1 MKSNE
6 TKTYGSIRKIK
17 AYGTCGVIL
26 GLAALAVATT
36 NGVQADEVAKTEPTT
51 VAPANTATNLPDSQ
65 PAKTAE
71 QQNQLNQAGQAQGN
85 VTVQVD
91 NSQVNQAAQAAQKE
105 GVKVVQDASVD
116 KGTTNTITE
125 TQKAQAEIAADQAKQ
140 RAAVEKTTEDYVKAK
155 DDHTKAVEE
164 TKQANAKIK
173 ADNAALKEAHDKAE
187 KAGQD
192 VNQAVSTA
200 KDKVKA
206 EFKDA
211 KVSESSKT
219 IKVEATKDSY
229 DAYTKEVEKV
239 KTDNQKSTDTYI
251 AEKRKE
257 NKEIEDT
264 KAYNEGV
271 RKRNAEGKA
280 KVEAENAEIA
290 KRNQAQLDHK
300 KSVEDENAAITKRN
314 AEGQAKVEAEN
325 VAIDDFNKKVAEH
338 NKAEDARV
346 AKEKAE
352 AEKNKKKDGY
362 LSEVV
367 SQGLVFK
374 NEADAHI
381 DVKGADSYISAK
393 GLHEAFKD
401 ITRIMGLGE
410 DQLQQYVTYFSL
422 PGAKDL
428 KLSKDP
434 SRLTSKFELY
444 KSKAGFAFGGEGNQ
458 FGAVNSKVGKTV
470 TVTYTNLKNS
480 SYKGRAISKMELDVT
495 VKSTSENIQDD
506 VVFGFSKNP
515 AKGIE
520 VAARY
525 KDTNKDYKLDLS
537 LRTRFYDADGNLI
550 NFEDNKDNPNEAKG
564 LLSLSSLNAYKNHVE
579 TARPSDTARFI
590 QISGSSIVKHDNG
603 LVYSNEK
610 DNSNGNHFG
619 LNQHNIIDSTT
630 SPYYWYLAGALAL
643 KGTNPE
649 YGITVTSWDKL
660 GDRKSEGRFTPSIWF
675 TVTSELAATGVP
687 TRPQYQQPKERKNFT
702 PEKLKEV
709 PTPKLETPKN
719 FTPEKLKEVPTPKAK
734 LTLVKVNGVPTP
746 TYKPKEKEPTVPV
759 VPTVHVH
766 DYKLSTRPQVQKAVE
781 NADKVNINGQYV
793 AKNSLNRFVL
803 QTETLPAGRKPIT
816 QLVFNDHLPQG
827 FKVDLE
833 KTKEANKGYE
843 VAYNE
848 KANLLTFK
856 ATTATLTSV
865 NKDLAKEYKLADLSV
880 WGRPQNDAAD
890 YENVFEIVVNG
901 GGSNGYVRKSNKV
914 LIHTPGKPTPNT
926 PNDPKNPNRDPLK
939 PEKHN
944 YNAAGTL
951 VDGKEM
957 LPEGINYYVSKW
969 TNRPNKNDKSG
980 KEAIAKGFAYIE
992 DYQDDAVTPLES
1004 RFQVKDAEGKA
1015 VNGLKMYHVLDRKTL
1030 SKALND
1036 MIDRSGISPKG
1047 AFYMWVAEKPEE
1059 FYKAYVQTGMD
1070 LYFHTPMQNKKGFT
1084 GKYTNQ
1090 TFQVQFGN
1098 GYYSNVVVNHVP
1110 KLKVQKRVYNKL
1122 GDGQNLDGKLIK
1134 LGDKFYYFLDGAKLP
1149 ADRGEALKE
1158 YRFYDDFDEK
1168 GDEFTGEYKAMAGVD
1183 IKLKDGTV
1191 IKAGTDL
1198 SQYAELKYDKA
1209 KGVVEISMKQDF
1221 LDKVDNA
1228 SEFDIDA
1235 AIQMKRIASGTFENT
1250 YKNVVNGHEVVSNTV
1265 KTSTPEPEKPQ
1276 PKKPTPAPKTPAPTL
1291 PQTGTASGIGLSVLG
1306 MILAGLGLFGLKKHK
1321 EN

>member
-51 VAPANTATNLPDSQ
+51 VASANTATNLPDSQ

-91 NSQVNQAAQAAQKE
+91 NGQVNQAAQAAQKE
-105 GVKVVQDASVD
+105 CVKVVQDAPVD
-116 KGTTNTITE
+116 KGTTNTLAE

-140 RAAVEKTTEDYVKAK
+140 KAAIEQTTEDYVKAK
-155 DDHTKAVEE
+155 DDHAKAIEE

-192 VNQAVSTA
+192 VNQAVATA

-211 KVSESSKT
+211 QVSESFKT
-219 IKVEATKDSY
+219 VKVEATKESY
-229 DAYTKEVEKV
+229 DAYSKEVTKV
-239 KTDNQKSTDTYI
+239 KEDNQKAIDTYVE
-251 AEKRKE
+251 EKRKE
-257 NKEIEDT
+257 DKDIADT
-264 KAYNEGV
+264 KAHNEEV
-271 RKRNAEGKA
+271 RKRNTKRKDE
-280 KVEAENAEIA
+280 VDAENDIIA
-290 KRNQAQLDHK
+290 
-300 KSVEDENAAITKRN
+300 
-314 AEGQAKVEAEN
+314 
-325 VAIDDFNKKVAEH
+325 DFNKKVSQH
-338 NKAEDARV
+338 NQAEDDRV
-346 AKEKAE
+346 AAEKAQ
-352 AEKNKKKDGY
+352 AEKDKTKDGY
-362 LSEVV
+362 LSQASVQNLIYNSEPNATFEVLTPN
-367 SQGLVFK
+367 SGYQALSSDDKRYEPQEKIAQGKFVGTVNLK
-374 NEADAHI
+374 QGKSI
-381 DVKGADSYISAK
+381 QVKYSNLQNSSYNGKKISSVV
-393 GLHEAFKD
+393 L
-401 ITRIMGLGE
+401 
-410 DQLQQYVTYFSL
+410 TYTN
-422 PGAKDL
+422 KT
-428 KLSKDP
+428 KDP
-434 SRLTSKFELY
+434 SPKADLGVAFFKDPTKTFWLFTTTNSDTIPTEVGIDLEFFDDKGQKISLTKDEALIGLASLNNDTIANGANAKRSSVEQVRVDNGEVIEITGSSVKAHGNVAYADTDNHFKSAGSKFEQDDWDTGT
-444 KSKAGFAFGGEGNQ
+444 SKNRYYGS
-458 FGAVNSKVGKTV
+458 AVAKF
-470 TVTYTNLKNS
+470 KNTDKIS
-480 SYKGRAISKMELDVT
+480 LTSISYKRPTVWLAIN
-495 VKSTSENIQDD
+495 SEI
-506 VVFGFSKNP
+506 
-515 AKGIE
+515 A
-520 VAARY
+520 
-525 KDTNKDYKLDLS
+525 
-537 LRTRFYDADGNLI
+537 
-550 NFEDNKDNPNEAKG
+550 
-564 LLSLSSLNAYKNHVE
+564 
-579 TARPSDTARFI
+579 
-590 QISGSSIVKHDNG
+590 
-603 LVYSNEK
+603 
-610 DNSNGNHFG
+610 
-619 LNQHNIIDSTT
+619 
-630 SPYYWYLAGALAL
+630 
-643 KGTNPE
+643 
-649 YGITVTSWDKL
+649 
-660 GDRKSEGRFTPSIWF
+660 
-675 TVTSELAATGVP
+675 VP
-687 TRPQYQQPKERKNFT
+687 K
-702 PEKLKEV
+702 V
-709 PTPKLETPKN
+709 PTPPRYQDPKTPVEFKPE
-719 FTPEKLKEVPTPKAK
+719 PEKPVEPSKLKLK
-734 LTLVKVNGVPTP
+734 LVTVNGVPDFIPTP
-746 TYKPKEKEPTVPV
+746 EEKFSKPPV

-766 DYKLSTRPQVQKAVE
+766 GYKLSTRPQVQKTVE

-803 QTETLPAGRKPIT
+803 QTETLPTGRKPIT

-856 ATTATLTSV
+856 AMASTLALV
-865 NKDLAKEYKLADLSV
+865 NQNLNKEHQLGALSV

-890 YENVFEIVVNG
+890 YENVFEMVVNG

-914 LIHTPGKPTPNT
+914 LIHTPGKQDPNK

-944 YNAAGTL
+944 YNAAGKL

-969 TNRPNKNDKSG
+969 TNRPNKGDKSG

-1110 KLKVQKRVYNKL
+1110 ELKVQKRVYNKL

-1168 GDEFTGEYKAMAGVD
+1168 GDEFTGEYKAMAAVD

-1198 SQYAELKYDKA
+1198 SEYAELKYNKA
-1209 KGVVEISMKQDF
+1209 KGIIEISMKQDF

-1228 SEFDIDA
+1228 SEFDVDA

-1250 YKNVVNGHEVVSNTV
+1250 YKNVVNGHELVSNTV

-1276 PKKPTPAPKTPAPTL
+1276 PKKPTPAPKAPAPAL
-1291 PQTGTASGIGLSVLG
+1291 PQTGTASSVGLSVLG
-1306 MILAGLGLFGLKKHK
+1306 MILAGFSLVSFKKRK

>member
-51 VAPANTATNLPDSQ
+51 VASANTATNLPDSQ

-91 NSQVNQAAQAAQKE
+91 NGQVNQAAQAAQKE
-105 GVKVVQDASVD
+105 GVKVVQDAPVD
-116 KGTTNTITE
+116 KGTTNTLAE

-140 RAAVEKTTEDYVKAK
+140 KAAIEQTTEDYVKAK
-155 DDHTKAVEE
+155 DDHAKAIEE

-192 VNQAVSTA
+192 VNQAVATA

-211 KVSESSKT
+211 QVSESFKT
-219 IKVEATKDSY
+219 VKVEATKESY
-229 DAYTKEVEKV
+229 DAYSKEVTKV
-239 KTDNQKSTDTYI
+239 KEDNQKAIDTYVE
-251 AEKRKE
+251 EKRKE
-257 NKEIEDT
+257 DKDIADT
-264 KAYNEGV
+264 KAHNEEV
-271 RKRNAEGKA
+271 RKRNTKRKDE
-280 KVEAENAEIA
+280 VDAENDKIA
-290 KRNQAQLDHK
+290 
-300 KSVEDENAAITKRN
+300 
-314 AEGQAKVEAEN
+314 
-325 VAIDDFNKKVAEH
+325 DFNKKVSQH
-338 NKAEDARV
+338 NQAEDDRV
-346 AKEKAE
+346 AAEKAQ
-352 AEKNKKKDGY
+352 AEKDKTKDGY
-362 LSEVV
+362 LSQASVQNLIYNSEPNATFEVLTPN
-367 SQGLVFK
+367 SGYQALSSDDKRYEPQEKIAQGKFVGTVNLK
-374 NEADAHI
+374 QGKSI
-381 DVKGADSYISAK
+381 QVKYSNLQNSSYNGKKISSVV
-393 GLHEAFKD
+393 L
-401 ITRIMGLGE
+401 
-410 DQLQQYVTYFSL
+410 TYTN
-422 PGAKDL
+422 KT
-428 KLSKDP
+428 KDP
-434 SRLTSKFELY
+434 SPKADLGMAFFKDPTKTFWLFTTTNSDTIPTEVGIDLEFFDDKGQKISLTKDEALIGLASLNNDTIANGANAKRSSVEQVRVDNGEVIEITGSSVKAHGNVAYADTDNHFKSAGSKFEQDDWDTGT
-444 KSKAGFAFGGEGNQ
+444 SKNRYYGS
-458 FGAVNSKVGKTV
+458 AVAKF
-470 TVTYTNLKNS
+470 KNVDKIS
-480 SYKGRAISKMELDVT
+480 LTSISYKRPTVWLAIN
-495 VKSTSENIQDD
+495 SEI
-506 VVFGFSKNP
+506 
-515 AKGIE
+515 A
-520 VAARY
+520 
-525 KDTNKDYKLDLS
+525 
-537 LRTRFYDADGNLI
+537 
-550 NFEDNKDNPNEAKG
+550 
-564 LLSLSSLNAYKNHVE
+564 
-579 TARPSDTARFI
+579 
-590 QISGSSIVKHDNG
+590 
-603 LVYSNEK
+603 
-610 DNSNGNHFG
+610 
-619 LNQHNIIDSTT
+619 
-630 SPYYWYLAGALAL
+630 
-643 KGTNPE
+643 
-649 YGITVTSWDKL
+649 
-660 GDRKSEGRFTPSIWF
+660 
-675 TVTSELAATGVP
+675 VP
-687 TRPQYQQPKERKNFT
+687 K
-702 PEKLKEV
+702 V
-709 PTPKLETPKN
+709 PTPPRYQDPKTPVEFKPE
-719 FTPEKLKEVPTPKAK
+719 PEKPVEPSKLKLK
-734 LTLVKVNGVPTP
+734 LVTVNGVPDFIPTP
-746 TYKPKEKEPTVPV
+746 EEKFSKPPV

-766 DYKLSTRPQVQKAVE
+766 GYKLSTRPQVQKTVE

-803 QTETLPAGRKPIT
+803 QTETLPAGRKSIT

-843 VAYNE
+843 VAYSE
-848 KANLLTFK
+848 KENLLTFK

-890 YENVFEIVVNG
+890 YENVFEMVVNG

-914 LIHTPGKPTPNT
+914 LIHTPGKPDPNK

-944 YNAAGTL
+944 YNEQGKL

-957 LPEGINYYVSKW
+957 LSEGINYYVSKW
-969 TNRPNKNDKSG
+969 TNRPNKGDKSG

-1004 RFQVKDAEGKA
+1004 RFQVKDAQGKV

-1036 MIDRSGISPKG
+1036 MIDKSGISPKG

-1110 KLKVQKRVYNKL
+1110 ELKVQKRVYNKL

-1134 LGDKFYYFLDGAKLP
+1134 LGDKFYYYLDGAKLP
-1149 ADRGEALKE
+1149 SDRGEALKE

-1168 GDEFTGEYKAMAGVD
+1168 GDEFTGEYKAMAAVD

-1209 KGVVEISMKQDF
+1209 KGIVEISMKQDF

-1228 SEFDIDA
+1228 SEFDVDT
-1235 AIQMKRIASGTFENT
+1235 AIQMKRIAAGTFENT

-1265 KTSTPEPEKPQ
+1265 KTSTPTPKLEKPQ
-1276 PKKPTPAPKTPAPTL
+1276 PKKPTPAPKTPAPAL

-1306 MILAGLGLFGLKKHK
+1306 MILAGFGLFGLKKHK

>member
-91 NSQVNQAAQAAQKE
+91 NSQVNQVAQEAQKE
-105 GVKVVQDASVD
+105 GVQVVQDAPVD
-116 KGTTNTITE
+116 KGTTNSLAE
-125 TQKAQAEIAADQAKQ
+125 TQKAQAEIVADQAKQ
-140 RAAVEKTTEDYVKAK
+140 KAAVEKTTTDYVKAK
-155 DDHTKAVEE
+155 EDHAKAVEE
-164 TKQANAKIK
+164 TKQANTKIK

-211 KVSESSKT
+211 KVSESTKA

-239 KTDNQKSTDTYI
+239 KADNQKSTDTYI
-251 AEKRKE
+251 AEKRR
-257 NKEIEDT
+257 EDKDIANT
-264 KAYNEGV
+264 KAYNEAV
-271 RKRNAEGKA
+271 WKRNAEGKA
-280 KVEAENAEIA
+280 KVDVENDKIA
-290 KRNQAQLDHK
+290 
-300 KSVEDENAAITKRN
+300 
-314 AEGQAKVEAEN
+314 
-325 VAIDDFNKKVAEH
+325 DFNKKVSQH
-338 NKAEDARV
+338 NQAEDDRV
-346 AKEKAE
+346 AAEKAQ
-352 AEKNKKKDGY
+352 AEKDKTKDGY
-362 LSEVV
+362 LSQASVQNLIYNSEPNATFEVLTPN
-367 SQGLVFK
+367 SGYQALSSDDKRYEPQEKIAQGKFVGTVNLK
-374 NEADAHI
+374 QGKSI
-381 DVKGADSYISAK
+381 QVKYSNLQNSSYNGKKISSVV
-393 GLHEAFKD
+393 L
-401 ITRIMGLGE
+401 
-410 DQLQQYVTYFSL
+410 TYTN
-422 PGAKDL
+422 KT
-428 KLSKDP
+428 KDP
-434 SRLTSKFELY
+434 SPKADLGMAFFKDPTKTFWLFTTTNSDTIPTEVGIDLEFFDDKGQKISLTKDEALIGLASLNNDTIANGANAKRSSVEQVRVDNGEVIEITGSSVKAHGNVAYADTDNHFKSAGSKFEQDDWDTGT
-444 KSKAGFAFGGEGNQ
+444 SKNRYYGS
-458 FGAVNSKVGKTV
+458 AVAKF
-470 TVTYTNLKNS
+470 KNTDKIS
-480 SYKGRAISKMELDVT
+480 LTSISYKRPTVWLAIN
-495 VKSTSENIQDD
+495 SEI
-506 VVFGFSKNP
+506 
-515 AKGIE
+515 A
-520 VAARY
+520 
-525 KDTNKDYKLDLS
+525 
-537 LRTRFYDADGNLI
+537 
-550 NFEDNKDNPNEAKG
+550 
-564 LLSLSSLNAYKNHVE
+564 
-579 TARPSDTARFI
+579 
-590 QISGSSIVKHDNG
+590 
-603 LVYSNEK
+603 
-610 DNSNGNHFG
+610 
-619 LNQHNIIDSTT
+619 
-630 SPYYWYLAGALAL
+630 
-643 KGTNPE
+643 
-649 YGITVTSWDKL
+649 
-660 GDRKSEGRFTPSIWF
+660 
-675 TVTSELAATGVP
+675 VP
-687 TRPQYQQPKERKNFT
+687 K
-702 PEKLKEV
+702 V
-709 PTPKLETPKN
+709 PTPPRYQEPKTPVEFKPE
-719 FTPEKLKEVPTPKAK
+719 PEKPVEPSKLKLK
-734 LTLVKVNGVPTP
+734 LVTVNGVPDFIPTP
-746 TYKPKEKEPTVPV
+746 EEKFPKPPV

-766 DYKLSTRPQVQKAVE
+766 DYKLSTRPQVQKTVE

-803 QTETLPAGRKPIT
+803 QTETLPAGRKSIT

-856 ATTATLTSV
+856 ATTATLTSI

-890 YENVFEIVVNG
+890 YENVFEMVVNG

-914 LIHTPGKPTPNT
+914 LIHTPGKPDPNK

-944 YNAAGTL
+944 YNEQGKL

-969 TNRPNKNDKSG
+969 TNRPNKGDKSG

-1004 RFQVKDAEGKA
+1004 RFQVKDAQGK
-1015 VNGLKMYHVLDRKTL
+1015 VINGLKMYHVLDRKTL

-1036 MIDRSGISPKG
+1036 MIDKSGISPKG

-1110 KLKVQKRVYNKL
+1110 ELKVQKRVYNKL

-1134 LGDKFYYFLDGAKLP
+1134 LGDKFYYYLDGAKLP
-1149 ADRGEALKE
+1149 SDRGEALKE

-1168 GDEFTGEYKAMAGVD
+1168 GDEFTGEYKAMAAVD

-1209 KGVVEISMKQDF
+1209 KGIVEISMKQDF

-1228 SEFDIDA
+1228 SEFDVDT
-1235 AIQMKRIASGTFENT
+1235 AIQMKRIAAGTFENT
-1250 YKNVVNGHEVVSNTV
+1250 YKNVVNGHELVSNTV

-1276 PKKPTPAPKTPAPTL
+1276 PKKPTPAPKTPAPAL

-1306 MILAGLGLFGLKKHK
+1306 MILADFGLFGLKKQKKH
-1321 EN
+1321 

>member
-36 NGVQADEVAKTEPTT
+36 NGVQADEVAKEPTT
-51 VAPANTATNLPDSQ
+51 VVPANTATNLPDSQ

-71 QQNQLNQAGQAQGN
+71 QRNQLNQAGQAQGN

-155 DDHTKAVEE
+155 DDHAKAVEE
-164 TKQANAKIK
+164 TKQKNAQIEAENK
-173 ADNAALKEAHDKAE
+173 ALKEAHDKASQQ
-187 KAGQD
+187 AAQT
-192 VNQAVSTA
+192 NQAVEQVKA
-200 KDKVKA
+200 KIKA
-206 EFKDA
+206 EFPDA
-211 KVSESSKT
+211 KVTETTKE
-219 IKVEATKDSY
+219 IKVDPTKTSY
-229 DAYTKEVEKV
+229 DAYTKVVDQVKAENKKATETYQAEKA
-239 KTDNQKSTDTYI
+239 KENQEI
-251 AEKRKE
+251 AE
-257 NKEIEDT
+257 T
-264 KAYNEGV
+264 KAYNEAV
-271 RKRNAEGKA
+271 RKRNSENKA

-290 KRNQAQLDHK
+290 KRNQAQLAHK
-300 KSVEDENAAITKRN
+300 KSVEAENEAIKKRN
-314 AEGQAKVEAEN
+314 AAGQAKVDAEN
-325 VAIDDFNKKVAEH
+325 KEIDKFNKKVAEF
-338 NKAEDARV
+338 NKSEDERVARERAKAEQDRH
-346 AKEKAE
+346 
-352 AEKNKKKDGY
+352 KDGY

-367 SQGLVFK
+367 TQGLVFK
-374 NEADAHI
+374 NETNASI
-381 DVKGADSYISAK
+381 TVTGADSYTSAK
-393 GLHEAFKD
+393 GLKEAFAEAHQKIGLPFQEYVFNFSYLD
-401 ITRIMGLGE
+401 DRTITKRSDRL
-410 DQLQQYVTYFSL
+410 
-422 PGAKDL
+422 AKQ
-428 KLSKDP
+428 
-434 SRLTSKFELY
+434 FELY
-444 KSKAGFAFGGEGNQ
+444 QTTTAMTVVKGSKLGV
-458 FGAVNSKVGKTV
+458 VNSHVGQTV
-470 TVTYTNLKNS
+470 TVTWGNLQNS
-480 SYKGRAISKMELDVT
+480 SFNGKKVT
-495 VKSTSENIQDD
+495 KAEMSITTLPNSENVQDE
-506 VVFGFSKNP
+506 VIYGFHQNP
-515 AKGIE
+515 ADGVEIS
-520 VAARY
+520 AIA
-525 KDTNKDYKLDLS
+525 KDRSKDYF
-537 LRTRFYDADGNLI
+537 LRTRLQLRYYLEDGTVV
-550 NFEDNKDNPNEAKG
+550 NFSDTKNKPNEGKG
-564 LLSLSSLNAYKNHVE
+564 LLGISSLNSYKNHVE
-579 TARPSDTARFI
+579 GVQETSTSRFVP
-590 QISGSSIVKHDNG
+590 ISGSSIVKHDNG
-603 LVYSNEK
+603 MFYSNER
-610 DNSNGNHFG
+610 DNSDGAHFG
-619 LNQHNIIDSTT
+619 LPYQHNAIDHRD
-630 SPYYWYLAGALAL
+630 SPYFWYLAGAMEL
-643 KGTNPE
+643 KGTAPE
-649 YGITVTSWDKL
+649 YDIVVSNWDKL
-660 GDRKSEGRFTPSIWF
+660 GDFKGEGHYTPSIWF
-675 TVTSELAATGVP
+675 TLTSELAATGVP
-687 TRPQYQQPKERKNFT
+687 TRPQYQQPKELKSFT

-709 PTPKLETPKN
+709 PTPKLEELKK
-719 FTPEKLKEVPTPKAK
+719 FTPETEKTVPTPKAK
-734 LTLVKVNGVPTP
+734 LSLVTVNGVPTP
-746 TYKPKEKEPTVPV
+746 TYKPTEKLPTPPV

-793 AKNSLNRFVL
+793 AKNSLNRFAL

-890 YENVFEIVVNG
+890 YENVFEMVVNG

-914 LIHTPGKPTPNT
+914 LIHTPGKPDPNK

-944 YNAAGTL
+944 YNAAGTV

-1036 MIDRSGISPKG
+1036 MIDKSGISPKG

-1090 TFQVQFGN
+1090 TFQVQYGN

-1110 KLKVQKRVYNKL
+1110 ELKVQKRVYNKL
-1122 GDGQNLDGKLIK
+1122 GDGQNLDGKLVK

-1149 ADRGEALKE
+1149 AGRGEALKE

-1168 GDEFTGEYKAMAGVD
+1168 GDEFTGEYKAIAGVD

-1221 LDKVDNA
+1221 LDKVDNT
-1228 SEFDIDA
+1228 SEFDVDA
-1235 AIQMKRIASGTFENT
+1235 AIQMKRIAAGTFENT
-1250 YKNVVNGHEVVSNTV
+1250 YKNVVNGHEIVSNTV
-1265 KTSTPEPEKPQ
+1265 KTSTPTPEPEKPQ
-1276 PKKPTPAPKTPAPTL
+1276 PKKPTPAPKTPAPAL

-1306 MILAGLGLFGLKKHK
+1306 MLLASFGLFGLKKHK

>member
-6 TKTYGSIRKIK
+6 SKTYGSIRKIK

-65 PAKTAE
+65 PVKTAE
-71 QQNQLNQAGQAQGN
+71 QQNQLNQAGRAQGN

-91 NSQVNQAAQAAQKE
+91 NSQVNQAAQAAKKE
-105 GVKVVQDASVD
+105 GVEVVQDAPVD
-116 KGTTNTITE
+116 KGTTNTLAE

-140 RAAVEKTTEDYVKAK
+140 KAAVEKTTEDYVKAK
-155 DDHTKAVEE
+155 ADHAKAVEA
-164 TKQANAKIK
+164 TKKQNDQIV
-173 ADNAALKEAHDKAE
+173 ADNKALKEAHDKAE

-211 KVSESSKT
+211 KVSESTKA

-239 KTDNQKSTDTYI
+239 KADNQKSTDTYI
-251 AEKRKE
+251 AEKRQEDKD
-257 NKEIEDT
+257 IADT

-280 KVEAENAEIA
+280 KVEAENA
-290 KRNQAQLDHK
+290 
-300 KSVEDENAAITKRN
+300 
-314 AEGQAKVEAEN
+314 
-325 VAIDDFNKKVAEH
+325 AIDDFNKNVAEH
-338 NKAEDARV
+338 NKAEGARF

-352 AEKNKKKDGY
+352 AEKNRVKDGY

-422 PGAKDL
+422 PDAKDL

-444 KSKAGFAFGGEGNQ
+444 KAKAGFVYGGEGNQ

-495 VKSTSENIQDD
+495 VKPTSENIQDD

-660 GDRKSEGRFTPSIWF
+660 GDRKGEGRFTPSIWF

-687 TRPQYQQPKERKNFT
+687 TRPQYKKPKERKNFT
-702 PEKLKEV
+702 PEKLKEA
-709 PTPKLETPKN
+709 
-719 FTPEKLKEVPTPKAK
+719 PTPKAK
-734 LTLVKVNGVPTP
+734 LNLVTVNGVPAP
-746 TYKPKEKEPTVPV
+746 TYKPNEKMPTPPV
-759 VPTVHVH
+759 VPTVHYH
-766 DYKLSTRPQVQKAVE
+766 RYQLKA
-781 NADKVNINGQYV
+781 Q
-793 AKNSLNRFVL
+793 
-803 QTETLPAGRKPIT
+803 
-816 QLVFNDHLPQG
+816 
-827 FKVDLE
+827 FKV
-833 KTKEANKGYE
+833 
-843 VAYNE
+843 
-848 KANLLTFK
+848 
-856 ATTATLTSV
+856 
-865 NKDLAKEYKLADLSV
+865 
-880 WGRPQNDAAD
+880 
-890 YENVFEIVVNG
+890 
-901 GGSNGYVRKSNKV
+901 
-914 LIHTPGKPTPNT
+914 
-926 PNDPKNPNRDPLK
+926 
-939 PEKHN
+939 EKHN
-944 YNAAGTL
+944 YNAKGEL
-951 VDGKEM
+951 IDDKEM

-969 TNRPNKNDKSG
+969 SNWQNKGNQSSKDVVKR
-980 KEAIAKGFAYIE
+980 GFAYIE
-992 DYQDDAVTPLES
+992 DYDETKVTGLES

-1070 LYFHTPMQNKKGFT
+1070 LFFHTPMQNKKGFT

-1110 KLKVQKRVYNKL
+1110 ELKVQKRVYNKL

-1168 GDEFTGEYKAMAGVD
+1168 GDEFTGEYKAMAAVD
-1183 IKLKDGTV
+1183 IKLKDGSV

-1198 SQYAELKYDKA
+1198 SQYAELKHDKA
-1209 KGVVEISMKQDF
+1209 RGIVEISMKQDF

-1228 SEFDIDA
+1228 SEFDVNA
-1235 AIQMKRIASGTFENT
+1235 AVQMKRIASGTFENT
-1250 YKNVVNGHEVVSNTV
+1250 YKNVVNGHELVSNTV

-1276 PKKPTPAPKTPAPTL
+1276 PKKPTPAPKTPAPAL

-1306 MILAGLGLFGLKKHK
+1306 MILAGFGLFGLKKQK

>member
-6 TKTYGSIRKIK
+6 SKTYGSIRKIK

-65 PAKTAE
+65 PVKTAE

-91 NSQVNQAAQAAQKE
+91 NSQVNQAAQAAKKE
-105 GVKVVQDASVD
+105 GVEVVQDAPVD
-116 KGTTNTITE
+116 KGTTNTLAE

-140 RAAVEKTTEDYVKAK
+140 KAAVEKTTEDYVKAK
-155 DDHTKAVEE
+155 ADHAKAVEA
-164 TKQANAKIK
+164 TKKQNDQIV
-173 ADNAALKEAHDKAE
+173 ADNKALKEAHDKAE

-211 KVSESSKT
+211 KVSESTKA

-239 KTDNQKSTDTYI
+239 KADNQKSTDTYI
-251 AEKRKE
+251 AEKRQEDKD
-257 NKEIEDT
+257 IADT

-280 KVEAENAEIA
+280 KVEAENA
-290 KRNQAQLDHK
+290 
-300 KSVEDENAAITKRN
+300 
-314 AEGQAKVEAEN
+314 
-325 VAIDDFNKKVAEH
+325 AIDDFNKNVAEH
-338 NKAEDARV
+338 NKAEDARF

-422 PGAKDL
+422 PDAKDL

-444 KSKAGFAFGGEGNQ
+444 KAKAGFVYGGEGNQ

-495 VKSTSENIQDD
+495 VKPTSENIQDD

-525 KDTNKDYKLDLS
+525 KDTDKDYKLDLG

-550 NFEDNKDNPNEAKG
+550 NFEDNKDNSNEAKG

-660 GDRKSEGRFTPSIWF
+660 GDRKGEGRFTPSIWF

-687 TRPQYQQPKERKNFT
+687 TRPQYKKPKERKNFT
-702 PEKLKEV
+702 PEKLKEA
-709 PTPKLETPKN
+709 
-719 FTPEKLKEVPTPKAK
+719 PTPKAK
-734 LTLVKVNGVPTP
+734 LNLVTVNGVPAP
-746 TYKPKEKEPTVPV
+746 TYKPNEKMPTPPV
-759 VPTVHVH
+759 VPTVHYH
-766 DYKLSTRPQVQKAVE
+766 RYQLKA
-781 NADKVNINGQYV
+781 Q
-793 AKNSLNRFVL
+793 
-803 QTETLPAGRKPIT
+803 
-816 QLVFNDHLPQG
+816 
-827 FKVDLE
+827 FKV
-833 KTKEANKGYE
+833 
-843 VAYNE
+843 
-848 KANLLTFK
+848 
-856 ATTATLTSV
+856 
-865 NKDLAKEYKLADLSV
+865 
-880 WGRPQNDAAD
+880 
-890 YENVFEIVVNG
+890 
-901 GGSNGYVRKSNKV
+901 
-914 LIHTPGKPTPNT
+914 
-926 PNDPKNPNRDPLK
+926 
-939 PEKHN
+939 EKHN
-944 YNAAGTL
+944 YNAKGEL
-951 VDGKEM
+951 IDDKEM

-969 TNRPNKNDKSG
+969 SNWQNKGNQSSKDVVKR
-980 KEAIAKGFAYIE
+980 GFAYIE
-992 DYQDDAVTPLES
+992 DYDETKVTGLES

-1070 LYFHTPMQNKKGFT
+1070 LFFHTPMQNKKGFT

-1110 KLKVQKRVYNKL
+1110 ELKVQKRVYNKL

-1168 GDEFTGEYKAMAGVD
+1168 GDEFTGEYKAMAAVD
-1183 IKLKDGTV
+1183 IKLKDGSV

-1198 SQYAELKYDKA
+1198 SQYAELKHDKA
-1209 KGVVEISMKQDF
+1209 RGIVEISMKQDF

-1228 SEFDIDA
+1228 SEFDVNA
-1235 AIQMKRIASGTFENT
+1235 AVQMKRIASGTFENT
-1250 YKNVVNGHEVVSNTV
+1250 YKNVVNGHELVSNTV

-1276 PKKPTPAPKTPAPTL
+1276 PKKPTPAPKTPAPAL

-1306 MILAGLGLFGLKKHK
+1306 MILAGFGLFGLKKQK

>member
-6 TKTYGSIRKIK
+6 SKTYGSIRKIK

-65 PAKTAE
+65 PVKTAE
-71 QQNQLNQAGQAQGN
+71 QQNQLNQAGRAQGN

-91 NSQVNQAAQAAQKE
+91 NSQVNQAAQAAKKE
-105 GVKVVQDASVD
+105 GVEVVQDAPVD
-116 KGTTNTITE
+116 KGTTNTLAE

-140 RAAVEKTTEDYVKAK
+140 KAAVEKTTEDYVKAK
-155 DDHTKAVEE
+155 ADHAKAVEA
-164 TKQANAKIK
+164 TKKQNDQIVAENQ
-173 ADNAALKEAHDKAE
+173 ALKEAHDKAE

-211 KVSESSKT
+211 KVSESTKA
-219 IKVEATKDSY
+219 IKVEATKNSY

-239 KTDNQKSTDTYI
+239 KADNQKSTDTYI
-251 AEKRKE
+251 AEKRQEDKD
-257 NKEIEDT
+257 IADT

-280 KVEAENAEIA
+280 KVEAENA
-290 KRNQAQLDHK
+290 
-300 KSVEDENAAITKRN
+300 
-314 AEGQAKVEAEN
+314 
-325 VAIDDFNKKVAEH
+325 AIDDFNKNVAEH
-338 NKAEDARV
+338 NKAEGARF

-352 AEKNKKKDGY
+352 AEKNRVKDGY

-422 PGAKDL
+422 PDAKDL

-444 KSKAGFAFGGEGNQ
+444 KAKAGFVYGGEGNQ

-495 VKSTSENIQDD
+495 VKPTSENIQDD

-619 LNQHNIIDSTT
+619 LNQYNIIDSTT

-660 GDRKSEGRFTPSIWF
+660 GDRKGEGRFTPSIWF

-687 TRPQYQQPKERKNFT
+687 TRPQYKKPKERKNFT
-702 PEKLKEV
+702 PEKLKEA
-709 PTPKLETPKN
+709 
-719 FTPEKLKEVPTPKAK
+719 PTPKAK
-734 LTLVKVNGVPTP
+734 LNLVTVNGVPAP
-746 TYKPKEKEPTVPV
+746 TYKPNEKMPTPPV
-759 VPTVHVH
+759 VPTVHYH
-766 DYKLSTRPQVQKAVE
+766 RYQLKA
-781 NADKVNINGQYV
+781 Q
-793 AKNSLNRFVL
+793 
-803 QTETLPAGRKPIT
+803 
-816 QLVFNDHLPQG
+816 
-827 FKVDLE
+827 FKV
-833 KTKEANKGYE
+833 
-843 VAYNE
+843 
-848 KANLLTFK
+848 
-856 ATTATLTSV
+856 
-865 NKDLAKEYKLADLSV
+865 
-880 WGRPQNDAAD
+880 
-890 YENVFEIVVNG
+890 
-901 GGSNGYVRKSNKV
+901 
-914 LIHTPGKPTPNT
+914 
-926 PNDPKNPNRDPLK
+926 
-939 PEKHN
+939 EKHN
-944 YNAAGTL
+944 YNAKGEL
-951 VDGKEM
+951 IDDKEM

-969 TNRPNKNDKSG
+969 SNWQNKGNQSSKDVVKR
-980 KEAIAKGFAYIE
+980 GFAYIE
-992 DYQDDAVTPLES
+992 DYDETKVTGLES

-1070 LYFHTPMQNKKGFT
+1070 LFFHTPMQNKKGFT

-1110 KLKVQKRVYNKL
+1110 ELKVQKRVYNKL

-1168 GDEFTGEYKAMAGVD
+1168 GDEFTGEYKAMAAVD
-1183 IKLKDGTV
+1183 IKLKDGSV

-1198 SQYAELKYDKA
+1198 SQYAELKHDKA
-1209 KGVVEISMKQDF
+1209 RGIVEISMKQDF

-1228 SEFDIDA
+1228 SEFDVNA
-1235 AIQMKRIASGTFENT
+1235 AVQMKRIASGTFENT
-1250 YKNVVNGHEVVSNTV
+1250 YKNVVNGHELVSNTV

-1276 PKKPTPAPKTPAPTL
+1276 PKKPTPAPKTPAPAL

-1306 MILAGLGLFGLKKHK
+1306 MILAGFGLFGLKKQK

>member
-6 TKTYGSIRKIK
+6 SKTYGSIRKIK

-91 NSQVNQAAQAAQKE
+91 NSQVNQAAQAAKKE
-105 GVKVVQDASVD
+105 GVEVVQDAPVD
-116 KGTTNTITE
+116 KGTTNTLAE

-140 RAAVEKTTEDYVKAK
+140 KAAVEKTTEDYVKAK
-155 DDHTKAVEE
+155 ADHAKAVEA
-164 TKQANAKIK
+164 TKKQNDQIV
-173 ADNAALKEAHDKAE
+173 ADNKALKEAHDKAE

-211 KVSESSKT
+211 KVSESTKA

-239 KTDNQKSTDTYI
+239 KADNQKSTDTYI
-251 AEKRKE
+251 AEKRQEDKD
-257 NKEIEDT
+257 IADT

-300 KSVEDENAAITKRN
+300 KSVEAENAEITKRN
-314 AEGQAKVEAEN
+314 AAGKARVDAEN
-325 VAIDDFNKKVAEH
+325 KVIDAYNKTVTEH

-422 PGAKDL
+422 PDAKDL

-444 KSKAGFAFGGEGNQ
+444 KAKAGFVYGGEGNQ

-495 VKSTSENIQDD
+495 VKPTSENIQDD

-550 NFEDNKDNPNEAKG
+550 NFEDNKDNPNESKG

-660 GDRKSEGRFTPSIWF
+660 GDRKGEGRFTPSIWF

-687 TRPQYQQPKERKNFT
+687 TPPRYRKTKEPKNFI

-719 FTPEKLKEVPTPKAK
+719 FTPEKEKTVPTPKAK
-734 LTLVKVNGVPTP
+734 LNLVTVNGVPAP
-746 TYKPKEKEPTVPV
+746 TYKPNEKMPTPPV
-759 VPTVHVH
+759 VPTVHYH
-766 DYKLSTRPQVQKAVE
+766 RYQLKA
-781 NADKVNINGQYV
+781 Q
-793 AKNSLNRFVL
+793 
-803 QTETLPAGRKPIT
+803 
-816 QLVFNDHLPQG
+816 
-827 FKVDLE
+827 FKV
-833 KTKEANKGYE
+833 
-843 VAYNE
+843 
-848 KANLLTFK
+848 
-856 ATTATLTSV
+856 
-865 NKDLAKEYKLADLSV
+865 
-880 WGRPQNDAAD
+880 
-890 YENVFEIVVNG
+890 
-901 GGSNGYVRKSNKV
+901 
-914 LIHTPGKPTPNT
+914 
-926 PNDPKNPNRDPLK
+926 
-939 PEKHN
+939 EKHN
-944 YNAAGTL
+944 YNAKGEL
-951 VDGKEM
+951 IDDKEM

-969 TNRPNKNDKSG
+969 SNWQNKGNQSSKDVVKR
-980 KEAIAKGFAYIE
+980 GFAYIE
-992 DYQDDAVTPLES
+992 DYDETKVTGLES

-1070 LYFHTPMQNKKGFT
+1070 LFFHTPMQNKKGFT

-1110 KLKVQKRVYNKL
+1110 ELKVQKRVYNKL

-1158 YRFYDDFDEK
+1158 YRFYDDFDQK
-1168 GDEFTGEYKAMAGVD
+1168 GDEFTGEYKALAGVD
-1183 IKLKDGTV
+1183 IKLKDGSV

-1209 KGVVEISMKQDF
+1209 KGIVEISMKQDF

-1228 SEFDIDA
+1228 SEFDVDA
-1235 AIQMKRIASGTFENT
+1235 AVQMKRISAGTFENT

-1265 KTSTPEPEKPQ
+1265 KTSTPEPETPQ
-1276 PKKPTPAPKTPAPTL
+1276 PKKPTPAPKTPAPAL
-1291 PQTGTASGIGLSVLG
+1291 PQTGTASGIGLSILG
-1306 MILAGLGLFGLKKHK
+1306 MILAGFGLFGLKKHK

>member
-6 TKTYGSIRKIK
+6 SKTYGSIRKIK

-65 PAKTAE
+65 PVKTAE
-71 QQNQLNQAGQAQGN
+71 QQNQLNQAGRAQGN

-91 NSQVNQAAQAAQKE
+91 NSQVNQAAQAAKKE
-105 GVKVVQDASVD
+105 GVEVVQDAPVD
-116 KGTTNTITE
+116 KGTTNTLAE

-140 RAAVEKTTEDYVKAK
+140 KAAVEKTTEDYVKAK
-155 DDHTKAVEE
+155 ADHAKAVEA
-164 TKQANAKIK
+164 TKKQNDQIVAENQ
-173 ADNAALKEAHDKAE
+173 ALKEAHDKAE

-211 KVSESSKT
+211 KVSESTKA

-239 KTDNQKSTDTYI
+239 KADNQKSTDTYI
-251 AEKRKE
+251 AEKRQEDKD
-257 NKEIEDT
+257 IADT

-280 KVEAENAEIA
+280 KVEAENA
-290 KRNQAQLDHK
+290 
-300 KSVEDENAAITKRN
+300 
-314 AEGQAKVEAEN
+314 
-325 VAIDDFNKKVAEH
+325 AIDDFNKNVAEH
-338 NKAEDARV
+338 NKAEDARF

-352 AEKNKKKDGY
+352 AEKNKKKDSY
-362 LSEVV
+362 LSEVA

-401 ITRIMGLGE
+401 ITKSMGLGE

-422 PGAKDL
+422 PSAQDL
-428 KLSKDP
+428 KISKDP
-434 SRLTSKFELY
+434 SRLTSNFELY
-444 KSKAGFAFGGEGNQ
+444 KAKSGFVFGGEGNQ

-470 TVTYTNLKNS
+470 TVTYTNLKSS

-495 VKSTSENIQDD
+495 VKPTSENIQDD

-515 AKGIE
+515 SKGIE

-660 GDRKSEGRFTPSIWF
+660 GDRKGEGRFTPSIWF

-687 TRPQYQQPKERKNFT
+687 TRPQYKKPKERKNFT
-702 PEKLKEV
+702 PEKLKEA
-709 PTPKLETPKN
+709 
-719 FTPEKLKEVPTPKAK
+719 PTPKAK
-734 LTLVKVNGVPTP
+734 LNLVTVNGVPAP
-746 TYKPKEKEPTVPV
+746 TYKPNEKMPTPPV
-759 VPTVHVH
+759 VPTVHYH
-766 DYKLSTRPQVQKAVE
+766 RYQLKA
-781 NADKVNINGQYV
+781 Q
-793 AKNSLNRFVL
+793 
-803 QTETLPAGRKPIT
+803 
-816 QLVFNDHLPQG
+816 
-827 FKVDLE
+827 FKV
-833 KTKEANKGYE
+833 
-843 VAYNE
+843 
-848 KANLLTFK
+848 
-856 ATTATLTSV
+856 
-865 NKDLAKEYKLADLSV
+865 
-880 WGRPQNDAAD
+880 
-890 YENVFEIVVNG
+890 
-901 GGSNGYVRKSNKV
+901 
-914 LIHTPGKPTPNT
+914 
-926 PNDPKNPNRDPLK
+926 
-939 PEKHN
+939 EKHN
-944 YNAAGTL
+944 YNAKGEL
-951 VDGKEM
+951 IDDKEM

-969 TNRPNKNDKSG
+969 SNWQNKGNQSSKDVVKR
-980 KEAIAKGFAYIE
+980 GFAYIE
-992 DYQDDAVTPLES
+992 DYDETKVTGLES

-1070 LYFHTPMQNKKGFT
+1070 LFFHTPMQNKKGFT

-1110 KLKVQKRVYNKL
+1110 ELKVQKRVYNKL

-1149 ADRGEALKE
+1149 ANRGEALKE
-1158 YRFYDDFDEK
+1158 YRFFDDFDQK
-1168 GDEFTGEYKAMAGVD
+1168 GDEFTGEYKALAGVD
-1183 IKLKDGTV
+1183 IKLKDGSV

-1228 SEFDIDA
+1228 SEFDVDA

-1250 YKNVVNGHEVVSNTV
+1250 YKNVVNGHEIVSNTV

-1276 PKKPTPAPKTPAPTL
+1276 PKKPTPAPKTPAPAL
-1291 PQTGTASGIGLSVLG
+1291 PQTGTASSVGLSVLG
-1306 MILAGLGLFGLKKHK
+1306 MILAGFGLFGLKKHK

>member
-17 AYGTCGVIL
+17 AYGACGVIL

-91 NSQVNQAAQAAQKE
+91 NGQVNQAAQAAQKE
-105 GVKVVQDASVD
+105 GVKVVQDAPVD
-116 KGTTNTITE
+116 KGTTNTLAE

-140 RAAVEKTTEDYVKAK
+140 KAAIEQTTEDYVKAK
-155 DDHTKAVEE
+155 DDHAKAIEE

-192 VNQAVSTA
+192 VNQAVATA

-211 KVSESSKT
+211 QVSESFKT
-219 IKVEATKDSY
+219 VKVEATKESY
-229 DAYTKEVEKV
+229 DAYSKEVTKV
-239 KTDNQKSTDTYI
+239 KEDNQKAIDTYVE
-251 AEKRKE
+251 EKRKE
-257 NKEIEDT
+257 DKDIADT
-264 KAYNEGV
+264 KAHNEEV
-271 RKRNAEGKA
+271 RKRNTKRKDE
-280 KVEAENAEIA
+280 VDAENDKIA
-290 KRNQAQLDHK
+290 
-300 KSVEDENAAITKRN
+300 
-314 AEGQAKVEAEN
+314 
-325 VAIDDFNKKVAEH
+325 DFNKKVSQH
-338 NKAEDARV
+338 NQAEDDRV
-346 AKEKAE
+346 AAEKAQ
-352 AEKNKKKDGY
+352 AEKDKTKDGY
-362 LSEVV
+362 LSQASVQNLIYNSEPNATFEVLTPN
-367 SQGLVFK
+367 SGYQALSSDDKRYEPQEKIAQGKFVGTVNLK
-374 NEADAHI
+374 QGKSI
-381 DVKGADSYISAK
+381 QVKYSNLQNSSYNGKKISSVV
-393 GLHEAFKD
+393 L
-401 ITRIMGLGE
+401 
-410 DQLQQYVTYFSL
+410 TYTN
-422 PGAKDL
+422 KT
-428 KLSKDP
+428 KDP
-434 SRLTSKFELY
+434 SPKADLGMAFFKDPTKTFWLFTTTNSDTIPTEVGIDLEFFDDKGQKISLTKDEALIGLASLNNDTIANGANAKRSSVEQVRVDNGEVIEITGSSVKAHGNVAYADTDNHFKSAGSKFEQDDWDTGT
-444 KSKAGFAFGGEGNQ
+444 SKNRYYGS
-458 FGAVNSKVGKTV
+458 AVAKF
-470 TVTYTNLKNS
+470 KNTDKIS
-480 SYKGRAISKMELDVT
+480 LTSISYKRPTVWLAIN
-495 VKSTSENIQDD
+495 SEI
-506 VVFGFSKNP
+506 
-515 AKGIE
+515 A
-520 VAARY
+520 
-525 KDTNKDYKLDLS
+525 
-537 LRTRFYDADGNLI
+537 
-550 NFEDNKDNPNEAKG
+550 
-564 LLSLSSLNAYKNHVE
+564 
-579 TARPSDTARFI
+579 
-590 QISGSSIVKHDNG
+590 
-603 LVYSNEK
+603 
-610 DNSNGNHFG
+610 
-619 LNQHNIIDSTT
+619 
-630 SPYYWYLAGALAL
+630 
-643 KGTNPE
+643 
-649 YGITVTSWDKL
+649 
-660 GDRKSEGRFTPSIWF
+660 
-675 TVTSELAATGVP
+675 VP
-687 TRPQYQQPKERKNFT
+687 K
-702 PEKLKEV
+702 V
-709 PTPKLETPKN
+709 PTPPRYQEPKTPVEFKPE
-719 FTPEKLKEVPTPKAK
+719 PEKPVEPSKLKLK
-734 LTLVKVNGVPTP
+734 LVTVNGVPDFIPTP
-746 TYKPKEKEPTVPV
+746 EEKFSKPPV

-766 DYKLSTRPQVQKAVE
+766 GYKLSTRPQVQKTVE

-827 FKVDLE
+827 FKLDVE
-833 KTKEANKGYE
+833 KTKESNKGYD
-843 VAYNE
+843 VSYDE
-848 KANLLTFK
+848 KTNLLTFK

-865 NKDLAKEYKLADLSV
+865 NKDLAKEYKLVDLSV

-890 YENVFEIVVNG
+890 YENVFEMVVNG

-914 LIHTPGKPTPNT
+914 LIHTPGKPDPNK

-944 YNAAGTL
+944 YNEQGKL

-969 TNRPNKNDKSG
+969 TNRPNKGDKSG

-1004 RFQVKDAEGKA
+1004 RFQVKDAQGKA

-1036 MIDRSGISPKG
+1036 MIDKSGISPKG

-1070 LYFHTPMQNKKGFT
+1070 LYFHTPMKNKKGFV

-1110 KLKVQKRVYNKL
+1110 ELKVQKRVYNKL

-1149 ADRGEALKE
+1149 ANRGEALKE
-1158 YRFYDDFDEK
+1158 YRFYDDFDEM
-1168 GDEFTGEYKAMAGVD
+1168 GDEFTGEYKAMAAVD
-1183 IKLKDGTV
+1183 IKLKDGSV

-1228 SEFDIDA
+1228 SEFDVDA
-1235 AIQMKRIASGTFENT
+1235 AIQMKRISSGTFENT
-1250 YKNVVNGHEVVSNTV
+1250 YKNVVNGHELVSNTV
-1265 KTSTPEPEKPQ
+1265 KTSTPEPETPQ
-1276 PKKPTPAPKTPAPTL
+1276 PKKPAPAPKAQTPAL
-1291 PQTGTASGIGLSVLG
+1291 PHTGTASSVGLSVLG
-1306 MILAGLGLFGLKKHK
+1306 MILAGFGLFSLKKHK

>member
-6 TKTYGSIRKIK
+6 SKTYGSIRKIK

-65 PAKTAE
+65 PVKTAE

-91 NSQVNQAAQAAQKE
+91 NSQVNQAAQAAKKE
-105 GVKVVQDASVD
+105 GVEVVQDAPVD
-116 KGTTNTITE
+116 KGTTNTLAE

-140 RAAVEKTTEDYVKAK
+140 KAAVEKTIEDYVKAK
-155 DDHTKAVEE
+155 ADHAKAVEA
-164 TKQANAKIK
+164 TKKQNDQIV
-173 ADNAALKEAHDKAE
+173 ADNKALKEAHDKAE

-211 KVSESSKT
+211 KVSESTKA

-239 KTDNQKSTDTYI
+239 KADNQKSTDTYI
-251 AEKRKE
+251 AEKRQEDKD
-257 NKEIEDT
+257 IADT

-280 KVEAENAEIA
+280 KVEAENA
-290 KRNQAQLDHK
+290 
-300 KSVEDENAAITKRN
+300 
-314 AEGQAKVEAEN
+314 
-325 VAIDDFNKKVAEH
+325 AIDDFNKNVAEH
-338 NKAEDARV
+338 NKAEDARF

-422 PGAKDL
+422 PDAKDL

-444 KSKAGFAFGGEGNQ
+444 KAKAGFVYGGEGNQ

-495 VKSTSENIQDD
+495 VKPTSENIQDD

-660 GDRKSEGRFTPSIWF
+660 GDRKGEGRFTPSIWF

-687 TRPQYQQPKERKNFT
+687 TRPQYKKPKERKNFT

-709 PTPKLETPKN
+709 PTPK
-719 FTPEKLKEVPTPKAK
+719 AK
-734 LTLVKVNGVPTP
+734 LNLVTVNGVPAP
-746 TYKPKEKEPTVPV
+746 TYKPNEKMPTPPV
-759 VPTVHVH
+759 VPTVHYH
-766 DYKLSTRPQVQKAVE
+766 RYQLKA
-781 NADKVNINGQYV
+781 Q
-793 AKNSLNRFVL
+793 
-803 QTETLPAGRKPIT
+803 
-816 QLVFNDHLPQG
+816 
-827 FKVDLE
+827 FKV
-833 KTKEANKGYE
+833 
-843 VAYNE
+843 
-848 KANLLTFK
+848 
-856 ATTATLTSV
+856 
-865 NKDLAKEYKLADLSV
+865 
-880 WGRPQNDAAD
+880 
-890 YENVFEIVVNG
+890 
-901 GGSNGYVRKSNKV
+901 
-914 LIHTPGKPTPNT
+914 
-926 PNDPKNPNRDPLK
+926 
-939 PEKHN
+939 EKHN
-944 YNAAGTL
+944 YNAKGEL
-951 VDGKEM
+951 IDDKEM

-969 TNRPNKNDKSG
+969 SNWQNKGNQSSKDVVKR
-980 KEAIAKGFAYIE
+980 GFAYIE
-992 DYQDDAVTPLES
+992 DYDETKVTGLES

-1070 LYFHTPMQNKKGFT
+1070 LFFHTPMQNKKGFT

-1110 KLKVQKRVYNKL
+1110 ELKVQKRVYNKL
-1122 GDGQNLDGKLIK
+1122 GNGQNLDGKLIK
-1134 LGDKFYYFLDGAKLP
+1134 LGDKFYYYLDGAKLP
-1149 ADRGEALKE
+1149 ANRGEVLKE
-1158 YRFYDDFDEK
+1158 YRFFDDFDQK
-1168 GDEFTGEYKAMAGVD
+1168 GDEFTGEYKALAGVD
-1183 IKLKDGTV
+1183 IKLKDGSV
-1191 IKAGTDL
+1191 IKVGTNL

-1209 KGVVEISMKQDF
+1209 KGIVEISMKQDF

-1228 SEFDIDA
+1228 SEFDVDA
-1235 AIQMKRIASGTFENT
+1235 AIQMKRIATGTFENT
-1250 YKNVVNGHEVVSNTV
+1250 YKNVVNGHEIVSNTV
-1265 KTSTPEPEKPQ
+1265 KTTTPEPEKPQ
-1276 PKKPTPAPKTPAPTL
+1276 PKTPAPTAQKPAL

-1306 MILAGLGLFGLKKHK
+1306 MILAGFGLFGLKKHK

>member
-1 MKSNE
+1 MKLNE

-36 NGVQADEVAKTEPTT
+36 NGVQADEVVKTEPTT

-91 NSQVNQAAQAAQKE
+91 NGQVNQAAQAAQKE
-105 GVKVVQDASVD
+105 GVKVMQDASVD
-116 KGTTNTITE
+116 KGTTNTLVE

-140 RAAVEKTTEDYVKAK
+140 KAAVEKTTEDYVKAK
-155 DDHTKAVEE
+155 ADHAKTVEATK
-164 TKQANAKIK
+164 KQNDQIA
-173 ADNAALKEAHDKAE
+173 ADNKALKEAHDKAE

-211 KVSESSKT
+211 QVSESSKT

-229 DAYTKEVEKV
+229 EAYTKEVEKV
-239 KTDNQKSTDTYI
+239 KTENQKAIDTYVE
-251 AEKRKE
+251 EKRKE
-257 NKEIEDT
+257 DKDIADT
-264 KAYNEGV
+264 KAHNEEV
-271 RKRNAEGKA
+271 RKRNTKRKDE
-280 KVEAENAEIA
+280 VDAENDKIA
-290 KRNQAQLDHK
+290 
-300 KSVEDENAAITKRN
+300 
-314 AEGQAKVEAEN
+314 
-325 VAIDDFNKKVAEH
+325 DFNKKVSQH
-338 NKAEDARV
+338 NQAEDDRV
-346 AKEKAE
+346 AAEKAQ
-352 AEKNKKKDGY
+352 AEKDKTKDGY
-362 LSEVV
+362 LSQASVQNLIYNSEPNATFEVLTPN
-367 SQGLVFK
+367 SGYQALSSDDKRYEPQEKIAQGKFVGTVNLK
-374 NEADAHI
+374 QGKSI
-381 DVKGADSYISAK
+381 QVKYSNLQNSSYNGKKISSVV
-393 GLHEAFKD
+393 L
-401 ITRIMGLGE
+401 
-410 DQLQQYVTYFSL
+410 TYTN
-422 PGAKDL
+422 KT
-428 KLSKDP
+428 KDP
-434 SRLTSKFELY
+434 SPKADLGMAFFKDPTKTFWLFTTTNSDTIPTEVGIDLEFFDDKGQKISLTKDEALIGLASLNNDTIANGANAKRSSVEQVRVDNGEVIEITGSSVKAHGNVAYADTDNHFKSAGSKFEQDDWDTGT
-444 KSKAGFAFGGEGNQ
+444 SKNRYYGS
-458 FGAVNSKVGKTV
+458 AVAKF
-470 TVTYTNLKNS
+470 KNVDKIS
-480 SYKGRAISKMELDVT
+480 LTSISYKRPTVWLAIN
-495 VKSTSENIQDD
+495 SEI
-506 VVFGFSKNP
+506 
-515 AKGIE
+515 A
-520 VAARY
+520 
-525 KDTNKDYKLDLS
+525 
-537 LRTRFYDADGNLI
+537 
-550 NFEDNKDNPNEAKG
+550 
-564 LLSLSSLNAYKNHVE
+564 
-579 TARPSDTARFI
+579 
-590 QISGSSIVKHDNG
+590 
-603 LVYSNEK
+603 
-610 DNSNGNHFG
+610 
-619 LNQHNIIDSTT
+619 
-630 SPYYWYLAGALAL
+630 
-643 KGTNPE
+643 
-649 YGITVTSWDKL
+649 
-660 GDRKSEGRFTPSIWF
+660 
-675 TVTSELAATGVP
+675 VP
-687 TRPQYQQPKERKNFT
+687 K
-702 PEKLKEV
+702 V
-709 PTPKLETPKN
+709 PTPPRYQEPKTPVEFKPE
-719 FTPEKLKEVPTPKAK
+719 PEKPVEPSKLKLK
-734 LTLVKVNGVPTP
+734 LVTVNGVPDFIPTP
-746 TYKPKEKEPTVPV
+746 EENFPEPPV

-766 DYKLSTRPQVQKAVE
+766 GYKLSTRPQVQKAVE

-843 VAYNE
+843 VVYSE
-848 KANLLTFK
+848 KENLLTFK

-890 YENVFEIVVNG
+890 YENVFEMVVNG

-914 LIHTPGKPTPNT
+914 LIHTPGKPDPNK

-992 DYQDDAVTPLES
+992 DYQDDAVIPLES

-1036 MIDRSGISPKG
+1036 MIDKSGISPKG

-1110 KLKVQKRVYNKL
+1110 ELKVQKRVYNKL
-1122 GDGQNLDGKLIK
+1122 GDGQNLDGKLVK

-1149 ADRGEALKE
+1149 ANRGESLKE
-1158 YRFYDDFDEK
+1158 YRFFDDFDEK
-1168 GDEFTGEYKAMAGVD
+1168 GDEFTGEYKAIAGVD
-1183 IKLKDGTV
+1183 IKLKDGSV

-1209 KGVVEISMKQDF
+1209 KGIVEISMKQDF

-1228 SEFDIDA
+1228 SEFDVDA
-1235 AIQMKRIASGTFENT
+1235 AIQMKRISAGTFENT
-1250 YKNVVNGHEVVSNTV
+1250 YKNVVNGHELVSNTV

-1276 PKKPTPAPKTPAPTL
+1276 PKKPTPAPTAQKPTL
-1291 PQTGTASGIGLSVLG
+1291 PQTGEHSSIGLVALG
-1306 MILAGLGLFGLKKHK
+1306 LSMLAGFGLFGLKKHK

>member
-6 TKTYGSIRKIK
+6 LKTYGSIRKIK

-71 QQNQLNQAGQAQGN
+71 QQNQLNQAGRAQGN

-91 NSQVNQAAQAAQKE
+91 NSQVNQAAQAAKKE
-105 GVKVVQDASVD
+105 GVEVVQDAPVD
-116 KGTTNTITE
+116 KGTTNTLAE

-140 RAAVEKTTEDYVKAK
+140 KAAVEKTTEDYVKAK
-155 DDHTKAVEE
+155 ADHAKAVEA
-164 TKQANAKIK
+164 TKKQNDQIV
-173 ADNAALKEAHDKAE
+173 ADNKALKEAHDKAE
-187 KAGQD
+187 KSGQD

-211 KVSESSKT
+211 KVSESTKA

-239 KTDNQKSTDTYI
+239 KADNQKSTDTYI
-251 AEKRKE
+251 AEKRQEDKD
-257 NKEIEDT
+257 IADT

-271 RKRNAEGKA
+271 RKRNAEGQA
-280 KVEAENAEIA
+280 KVEAENA
-290 KRNQAQLDHK
+290 
-300 KSVEDENAAITKRN
+300 
-314 AEGQAKVEAEN
+314 
-325 VAIDDFNKKVAEH
+325 AIDDFNRNVAEH
-338 NKAEDARV
+338 NKAEGARF

-352 AEKNKKKDGY
+352 AEKNRVKDGY

-401 ITRIMGLGE
+401 ITKSMGLGE

-422 PGAKDL
+422 PDAKDL

-444 KSKAGFAFGGEGNQ
+444 KAKAGFVYGGEGNQ

-495 VKSTSENIQDD
+495 VKPTSENIQDD

-619 LNQHNIIDSTT
+619 LNQYNIIDSTT

-660 GDRKSEGRFTPSIWF
+660 GDRKGEGRFTPSIWF

-687 TRPQYQQPKERKNFT
+687 TRPQYKKPKERKNFT
-702 PEKLKEV
+702 PEKLKEA
-709 PTPKLETPKN
+709 
-719 FTPEKLKEVPTPKAK
+719 PTPKAK
-734 LTLVKVNGVPTP
+734 LNLVTVNGVPAP
-746 TYKPKEKEPTVPV
+746 TYKPNEKMPTPPV
-759 VPTVHVH
+759 VPTVHYH
-766 DYKLSTRPQVQKAVE
+766 RYQLKA
-781 NADKVNINGQYV
+781 Q
-793 AKNSLNRFVL
+793 
-803 QTETLPAGRKPIT
+803 
-816 QLVFNDHLPQG
+816 
-827 FKVDLE
+827 FKV
-833 KTKEANKGYE
+833 
-843 VAYNE
+843 
-848 KANLLTFK
+848 
-856 ATTATLTSV
+856 
-865 NKDLAKEYKLADLSV
+865 
-880 WGRPQNDAAD
+880 
-890 YENVFEIVVNG
+890 
-901 GGSNGYVRKSNKV
+901 
-914 LIHTPGKPTPNT
+914 
-926 PNDPKNPNRDPLK
+926 
-939 PEKHN
+939 EKHN
-944 YNAAGTL
+944 YNAKGEL
-951 VDGKEM
+951 IDDKEM

-969 TNRPNKNDKSG
+969 SNWQNKGNQSSKDVVKR
-980 KEAIAKGFAYIE
+980 GFAYIE
-992 DYQDDAVTPLES
+992 DYDETKVTGLES

-1070 LYFHTPMQNKKGFT
+1070 LFFHTPMQNKKGFT

-1110 KLKVQKRVYNKL
+1110 ELKVQKRVYNKL
-1122 GDGQNLDGKLIK
+1122 GNGQNLDGKLIK
-1134 LGDKFYYFLDGAKLP
+1134 LGDKFYYYLDGAKLP
-1149 ADRGEALKE
+1149 ANRGEVLKE
-1158 YRFYDDFDEK
+1158 YRFFDDFDQK
-1168 GDEFTGEYKAMAGVD
+1168 GDEFTGEYKALAGVD
-1183 IKLKDGTV
+1183 IKLKDGSV
-1191 IKAGTDL
+1191 IKVGTNL

-1209 KGVVEISMKQDF
+1209 KGIVEISMKQDF

-1228 SEFDIDA
+1228 SEFDVDA
-1235 AIQMKRIASGTFENT
+1235 AIQMKRIATGTFENT
-1250 YKNVVNGHEVVSNTV
+1250 YKNVVNGHEIVSNTV
-1265 KTSTPEPEKPQ
+1265 KTTTPEPEKPQ
-1276 PKKPTPAPKTPAPTL
+1276 PKTPAPTAQKPAL

-1306 MILAGLGLFGLKKHK
+1306 MILAGFGLFGLKKHK

>member
-26 GLAALAVATT
+26 GLAALAVATAQT
-36 NGVQADEVAKTEPTT
+36 SYADEATNQPTT
-51 VAPANTATNLPDSQ
+51 KQSQ
-65 PAKTAE
+65 
-71 QQNQLNQAGQAQGN
+71 GIVD
-85 VTVQVD
+85 VTVD
-91 NSQVNQAAQAAQKE
+91 HTQVNQAVTKAQNE
-105 GVKVVQDASVD
+105 GVKVVQDATVD
-116 KGTTNTITE
+116 KGTVTNPVE

-140 RAAVEKTTEDYVKAK
+140 KAAVEQTTADYQKAK
-155 DDHTKAVEE
+155 VDHAKAVEE
-164 TKQANAKIK
+164 TKQKNAQIEAENKALKEAYDKASQQAAQTNQAVEQVKAKIK
-173 ADNAALKEAHDKAE
+173 A
-187 KAGQD
+187 
-192 VNQAVSTA
+192 
-200 KDKVKA
+200 
-206 EFKDA
+206 EFPDA
-211 KVSESSKT
+211 KVTETTKE
-219 IKVEATKDSY
+219 IKVDPTKTSY
-229 DAYTKEVEKV
+229 DAYTKVVDQVKAENKKATETYQAEKA
-239 KTDNQKSTDTYI
+239 KENQEI
-251 AEKRKE
+251 AE
-257 NKEIEDT
+257 T
-264 KAYNEGV
+264 KAYNEAV
-271 RKRNAEGKA
+271 RKRNSENKA

-290 KRNQAQLDHK
+290 KRNQAQLVHK
-300 KSVEDENAAITKRN
+300 KSVEAENEAIKKRN
-314 AEGQAKVEAEN
+314 AAGQAKVDAEN
-325 VAIDDFNKKVAEH
+325 KEIDKFNKKVAEF
-338 NKAEDARV
+338 NKSEYERV
-346 AKEKAE
+346 ARERAKA
-352 AEKNKKKDGY
+352 KQDRHKDGY

-367 SQGLVFK
+367 TQGLVFK

-434 SRLTSKFELY
+434 SRLTSNFELY
-444 KSKAGFAFGGEGNQ
+444 KAKIGFVFGGEGNQ

-495 VKSTSENIQDD
+495 VKPTSENVQDD

-525 KDTNKDYKLDLS
+525 KDTDKDYKLDLS

-660 GDRKSEGRFTPSIWF
+660 GDRKGEGRFTPSIWF
-675 TVTSELAATGVP
+675 TVTSELAAANVP
-687 TRPQYQQPKERKNFT
+687 TPPRYKQPQIHKNFT
-702 PEKLKEV
+702 PEKLKKV
-709 PTPKLETPKN
+709 PTPKLEELKK
-719 FTPEKLKEVPTPKAK
+719 FTPEKEKMVPSPKTK

-746 TYKPKEKEPTVPV
+746 TFKPKEKEPTALTA
-759 VPTVHVH
+759 PTVHYH
-766 DYKLSTRPQVQKAVE
+766 RYQLKA
-781 NADKVNINGQYV
+781 Q
-793 AKNSLNRFVL
+793 
-803 QTETLPAGRKPIT
+803 
-816 QLVFNDHLPQG
+816 
-827 FKVDLE
+827 FKV
-833 KTKEANKGYE
+833 
-843 VAYNE
+843 
-848 KANLLTFK
+848 
-856 ATTATLTSV
+856 
-865 NKDLAKEYKLADLSV
+865 
-880 WGRPQNDAAD
+880 
-890 YENVFEIVVNG
+890 
-901 GGSNGYVRKSNKV
+901 
-914 LIHTPGKPTPNT
+914 
-926 PNDPKNPNRDPLK
+926 
-939 PEKHN
+939 EKHN
-944 YNAAGTL
+944 YNAKGEL
-951 VDGKEM
+951 IDDKEM

-969 TNRPNKNDKSG
+969 SNWQNKGNQSSKDVVKR
-980 KEAIAKGFAYIE
+980 GFAYIE
-992 DYQDDAVTPLES
+992 DYDETKVTGLES
-1004 RFQVKDAEGKA
+1004 QFKVTDAQGKA

-1036 MIDRSGISPKG
+1036 MIDKSGISPKG

-1084 GKYTNQ
+1084 GNYTNQ

-1110 KLKVQKRVYNKL
+1110 ELKVQKRVYNKL
-1122 GDGQNLDGKLIK
+1122 GDGQNIDGKLVK

-1149 ADRGEALKE
+1149 AGRGEALKE
-1158 YRFYDDFDEK
+1158 YRFYDDYNQK
-1168 GDEFTGEYKAMAGVD
+1168 GDEFTGEYKALAGVD
-1183 IKLKDGTV
+1183 IKLKDGSV

-1209 KGVVEISMKQDF
+1209 KGIVEISMKQDF
-1221 LDKVDNA
+1221 LDRVDNA
-1228 SEFDIDA
+1228 SEFDVDA
-1235 AIQMKRIASGTFENT
+1235 AIQVKRISAGTFENT
-1250 YKNVVNGHEVVSNTV
+1250 YKNVVNGHELVSNTV

-1276 PKKPTPAPKTPAPTL
+1276 PKTLTPVSKAQNPAL
-1291 PQTGTASGIGLSVLG
+1291 PQTGEHSSTGLVALGLS
-1306 MILAGLGLFGLKKHK
+1306 MLAGFGFFGLKKRK

>member
-125 TQKAQAEIAADQAKQ
+125 TQKAQAEIAADQEKQ
-140 RAAVEKTTEDYVKAK
+140 KAAVEKTTEDYVKAK
-155 DDHTKAVEE
+155 ADHAKAVEA
-164 TKQANAKIK
+164 TKKQNDQIA
-173 ADNAALKEAHDKAE
+173 ADNKALKEAHDKAE
-187 KAGQD
+187 EAGQD

-239 KTDNQKSTDTYI
+239 KSENQKAIDTYVE
-251 AEKRKE
+251 EKRKE
-257 NKEIEDT
+257 DKDIADT
-264 KAYNEGV
+264 KAHNEEV
-271 RKRNAEGKA
+271 RKRNTKRKDE
-280 KVEAENAEIA
+280 VDAENDKIA
-290 KRNQAQLDHK
+290 
-300 KSVEDENAAITKRN
+300 
-314 AEGQAKVEAEN
+314 
-325 VAIDDFNKKVAEH
+325 DFNKKVSQH
-338 NKAEDARV
+338 NQAEDDRV
-346 AKEKAE
+346 AAEKAQ
-352 AEKNKKKDGY
+352 AEKDKTKDGY
-362 LSEVV
+362 LSQASVQNLIYNSEPNATFEVLTPN
-367 SQGLVFK
+367 SGYQALSSDDKRYEPQEKIAQGKFVGTVNLK
-374 NEADAHI
+374 QGKSI
-381 DVKGADSYISAK
+381 QVKYSNLQNSSYNGKKISSVV
-393 GLHEAFKD
+393 L
-401 ITRIMGLGE
+401 
-410 DQLQQYVTYFSL
+410 TYTN
-422 PGAKDL
+422 KT
-428 KLSKDP
+428 KDP
-434 SRLTSKFELY
+434 SPKADLGMAFFKDPTKTFWLFTTTNSDTIPTEVGIDLEFFDDKGQKISLTKDEALIGLASLNNDTIANGANAKRSSVEQVRVDNGEVIEITGSSVKAHGNVAYADTDNHFKSAGSKFEQDDWDTGT
-444 KSKAGFAFGGEGNQ
+444 SKNRYYGS
-458 FGAVNSKVGKTV
+458 AVAKF
-470 TVTYTNLKNS
+470 KNIDKIS
-480 SYKGRAISKMELDVT
+480 LTSISYKRPTVWLAIN
-495 VKSTSENIQDD
+495 SEI
-506 VVFGFSKNP
+506 
-515 AKGIE
+515 A
-520 VAARY
+520 
-525 KDTNKDYKLDLS
+525 
-537 LRTRFYDADGNLI
+537 
-550 NFEDNKDNPNEAKG
+550 
-564 LLSLSSLNAYKNHVE
+564 
-579 TARPSDTARFI
+579 
-590 QISGSSIVKHDNG
+590 
-603 LVYSNEK
+603 
-610 DNSNGNHFG
+610 
-619 LNQHNIIDSTT
+619 
-630 SPYYWYLAGALAL
+630 
-643 KGTNPE
+643 
-649 YGITVTSWDKL
+649 
-660 GDRKSEGRFTPSIWF
+660 
-675 TVTSELAATGVP
+675 VP
-687 TRPQYQQPKERKNFT
+687 K
-702 PEKLKEV
+702 V
-709 PTPKLETPKN
+709 PTPPRYQEPKTPVEFKPE
-719 FTPEKLKEVPTPKAK
+719 PEKPVEPSKLKLK
-734 LTLVKVNGVPTP
+734 LVTVNGVPDFIP
-746 TYKPKEKEPTVPV
+746 TSEAKFPEPPV

-781 NADKVNINGQYV
+781 NADKVNVNGQYV

-803 QTETLPAGRKPIT
+803 QTETLPAGRKPLT

-833 KTKEANKGYE
+833 KTKAANKGYE
-843 VAYNE
+843 VVYNE

-890 YENVFEIVVNG
+890 YENVFEMVVNG
-901 GGSNGYVRKSNKV
+901 GGLNGYVRKSNKV
-914 LIHTPGKPTPNT
+914 LIHTPGKPDPNK

-944 YNAAGTL
+944 YNEQGKL

-992 DYQDDAVTPLES
+992 DYQDDAVMPLES
-1004 RFQVKDAEGKA
+1004 RFQVKDAQGKA

-1110 KLKVQKRVYNKL
+1110 ELKVQKQVYNKL

-1134 LGDKFYYFLDGAKLP
+1134 LGDKFYYYLDGAKLP
-1149 ADRGEALKE
+1149 SDRGEALKE

-1168 GDEFTGEYKAMAGVD
+1168 GDEFTGEYKAIAGVD
-1183 IKLKDGTV
+1183 IKLKDGSV

-1306 MILAGLGLFGLKKHK
+1306 MILAGFGLFGLKKHK